1 MFKKLKPGESEEDVL
16 RMAAEFNAE
25 RAKNPGFQPA
35 AAFVRMDKGL
45 CRYFFDNHI
54 GMFCLRLFLFVFTAP
69 RKSMFAQRREQA
81 KLGRVTSAEKTQPET
96 THQEAK
102 EIKEPSSVSRE
113 CDSQGSCTLKN
124 KVLMDEIQEN
134 ILGDVKGTKMNASS
148 ISNVLGDLIERP
160 VASIRPALPD
170 APQQRNP
177 SKPMSIFVRQMLSEN
192 SPKPK
197 ATLQTSEASK
207 AVGRSLIKDAKMAQE
222 IHEENLNVLSQ
233 MSEQDILA
241 EREKLLASLD
251 PSLIAL
257 LAKKRQA
264 KDKTVD
270 NKTSPIII
278 EAPPQPPKTTQ
289 PYSQSISSLPDSN
302 PALELLQQSDEG
314 QWVNFGLIE
323 EHKLAWMRDIPT
335 KMKELKPGQ
344 QFDARFDWK
353 GVLLPHSLQENQAS
367 SKPVDDREL
376 YLHGEE
382 AERPGYTLQELFRLA
397 RSTVLQ
403 QRISAFGSIAGIFSI
418 YNQGFYD
425 QVLTLPI
432 SKMFFLLRYGLDDN
446 APAQLEVVSRALANL
461 LYNETDEVVLDNVH
475 DNAYCHWQPVL
486 KVLENASDAEADS
499 DPTSIAF
506 LQSYMKLLTTSQA
519 VRADV
524 DEDER
529 ESRMSMDDFQL
540 AETDLIDCLL
550 RTNILQR
557 IKFILNSVRPDNST
571 VESCLKVL
579 IRIARTSLKVARQ
592 LANESDLLEILFRN
606 FLPSGN
612 GNGQFYGQPQVLF
625 LKLIRVLACQ
635 HLDIAKSLAK
645 GVLIQRLQQYLFLQD
660 TKVRMVRVQIESL
673 RILRCFLLLG
683 IVDRNVF
690 RQFLPALRQL
700 LDWHTN
706 HCVFEG
712 VGGSGL
718 VRQHAAALIVALV
731 ASGESGV
738 CDLEGQKLV
747 VEPLNNCCC
756 KWLHAATRSEK
767 IKDFSQMTL
776 LSAVLYAAS
785 WFSRNGYLGTTSFQ
799 TFLRSILPKFV
810 QSPSFV
816 ACVQDLALGSV
827 ILRRPMDR
835 RHVNAAL
842 PNMGAVLMHDYGPQL
857 IVSESYPVH
866 LLSNLWALLAVSLE
880 GGGVTENTLFTA
892 LMQPAVLE
900 PLAEYLRQLGLRL
913 NRVLATNFFARTELR
928 FVHQLL
934 TTDGLET
941 YLERP
946 QLLQLVYSYLC
957 CLSTAHATQIKST
970 FERFIFNGEYVE
982 LDEKSLKLLEQTC
995 LEMVYPH
1002 IIADNS
1008 EPSLSLCYTQAP
1020 ILPADWPFFQMRL
1033 ILSNYLQNVQQR
1045 PAAIYSENQVVRMTL
1060 TFVRQLERQGL
1071 QIVSPLEK
1079 LMYLMIAFMGPDS
1092 QFLDP
1097 DLHELLADY
1106 LKDFNQQYANHHFDF
1121 DAELVDK
1128 ARFEPLYYLFVEH
1141 FEAASYGDELF
1152 SSLVLLPLA
1161 QKYDNKW
1168 RRRLWSEHVQAVRFL
1183 NCDEGLVSEVKHKLK
1198 EFLLNLYFQLMGGLS
1213 AYLSPVEKEP
1223 SLVQLYGDAL
1233 ERQLVRPGSIA
1244 FRIAQHHFNN
1254 STAVH
1259 KTKSF

>member
-16 RMAAEFNAE
+16 RMAAEFNVE

-35 AAFVRMDKGL
+35 AAFVRMDK
-45 CRYFFDNHI
+45 
-54 GMFCLRLFLFVFTAP
+54 AP
-69 RKSMFAQRREQA
+69 KKSMFAQRREQA
-81 KLGRVTSAEKTQPET
+81 KLGRITSAEKTQPET

-102 EIKEPSSVSRE
+102 EIKEPASVSRE
-113 CDSQGSCTLKN
+113 CYSQGSCTLTN

-134 ILGDVKGTKMNASS
+134 ILGDVKGTKMNVSS

-160 VASIRPALPD
+160 VASIRPVLPD

-177 SKPMSIFVRQMLSEN
+177 SKPMSIFARQMLSEN

-207 AVGRSLIKDAKMAQE
+207 TVGSSIIKDAKMAQE

-289 PYSQSISSLPDSN
+289 PYSQSISSLPESN

-314 QWVNFGLIE
+314 QWVNFGLVE

-353 GVLLPHSLQENQAS
+353 GVLLPHSLQEDQAPT
-367 SKPVDDREL
+367 KPVDDREL

-524 DEDER
+524 DEDEG

-660 TKVRMVRVQIESL
+660 TKARMVSVQIESL

-683 IVDRNVF
+683 IVDRDVF

-756 KWLHAATRSEK
+756 KWLHAATRCGK

-866 LLSNLWALLAVSLE
+866 LLSNLWALLGVSLE
-880 GGGVTENTLFTA
+880 GGGVAENTLFTA

-928 FVHQLL
+928 FVRQLL

-1002 IIADNS
+1002 IIAV
-1008 EPSLSLCYTQAP
+1008 SLMIFIIDYHSNGLMSRTTRSPPCRCAT
-1020 ILPADWPFFQMRL
+1020 LKLPFFQPTGPSSRCASSSATTCKMC
-1033 ILSNYLQNVQQR
+1033 SNDQLPYTQ
-1045 PAAIYSENQVVRMTL
+1045 NQVVRMTL

-1106 LKDFNQQYANHHFDF
+1106 LKDFNHQNANHNFDF

-1168 RRRLWSEHVQAVRFL
+1168 RRRLWSEHVQALRFL
-1183 NCDEGLVSEVKHKLK
+1183 NCDEGL
-1198 EFLLNLYFQLMGGLS
+1198 LMGGLS
-1213 AYLSPVEKEP
+1213 AYLSPVEEEP